1 MVGRPLARD
10 PHFSSIF
17 YQVRSGCS
25 PGGLSQGS
33 KPSKK
38 VIPGMQVV
46 FKSLFALGLLIFHWL
61 EQVTWPTHT
70 QRVMIQT
77 SPLKGGS
84 AMSQMTRGRICGHF
98 NLKHDKNS
106 KLWPFL
112 FFFNFPKEEVNSPGI
127 TKHL

>member
-1 MVGRPLARD
+1 MHDVGCPHSHLMVGRPLTRD

-25 PGGLSQGS
+25 AGGLSQGS

-38 VIPGMQVV
+38 VIPSMQVV

-61 EQVTWPTHT
+61 EQVTWPTHI

-77 SPLKGGS
+77 STLKGGS
-84 AMSQMTRGRICGHF
+84 QITRGRICGHF
-98 NLKHDKNS
+98 NFKHEKIISNGLS
-106 KLWPFL
+106 
-112 FFFNFPKEEVNSPGI
+112 FFSSISPK
-127 TKHL
+127 KR